1 MFFNVFCVFM
11 NFCNFSRCGGAT
23 YKPIQKPKQM
33 HTRTHARTHSTGST
47 DSSGSI
53 NVVEERRRKNRRR
66 RRRKR
71 KRRIMR
77 RRRRTQIHARTQT
90 RAEQMILVLADG
102 TGTSRTDDPSR

>member
-1 MFFNVFCVFM
+1 M
-11 NFCNFSRCGGAT
+11 
-23 YKPIQKPKQM
+23 
-33 HTRTHARTHSTGST
+33 
-47 DSSGSI
+47 
-53 NVVEERRRKNRRR
+53 EERRRRNRR

-71 KRRIMR
+71 RIMRR